1 MPRRPHRHRGRSTP
15 RGPTSR
21 SISLA
26 WASSTTSSPIS
37 WPKGNLGSA
46 AGGVAVPVMAP
57 FTLYAPS
64 SVVVLTCAPLGW
76 PLLRP
81 SRSSGSLSLGTR
93 AVASPASVTC
103 CPGTKP
109 PTGSARVARGSPHG
123 RGPAASSNSRR
134 LSSSIGLPISCPPPR
149 KHRHRYHGVFAPNHT
164 LRRAVTAMAIGNVG
178 KLGESSTGRH
188 GGDRHGTGGCCAAHQ
203 KPRSHDT
210 SRIAWAKLMARVGEE
225 LIAGQSPDRSGIAAC
240 AAKLRV

>member
-46 AGGVAVPVMAP
+46 AGGVALPVMAP

-109 PTGSARVARGSPHG
+109 PTGSAQVARGSPHG
-123 RGPAASSNSRR
+123 RGPAAASNSRR
-134 LSSSIGLPISCPPPR
+134 LSSSIGLPISCR
-149 KHRHRYHGVFAPNHT
+149 RRGSTGTVT
-164 LRRAVTAMAIGNVG
+164 TGCLRRITRSGGPSRRWQSATSASWVSHRPAGMGATVTAPEAAVPRI
-178 KLGESSTGRH
+178 KSPARKTRLGLPGPSSWRGWGR
-188 GGDRHGTGGCCAAHQ
+188 
-203 KPRSHDT
+203 S
-210 SRIAWAKLMARVGEE
+210 
-225 LIAGQSPDRSGIAAC
+225 
-240 AAKLRV
+240 